1 MEQMK
6 KLERSLDEAVKKLF
20 DVDIQ
25 VDITTEK
32 EKFGDYS
39 TNAAM
44 VIAGRLKKERGKKQ
58 NPREIAEK
66 IIEEVTKTT
75 PGLKAE
81 IAGAGFI
88 NFTIQAEE
96 LFAEIMNE
104 WHEKYGEN
112 ESGRGK
118 KAIVEYPSQNMAKPY
133 SVGHLR
139 PGTQGHAVAQILRAN
154 GWEVITD
161 NHLGDYGTPF
171 GIWCVG
177 FLRLSSEEKLA
188 SGGVYELGRVYIEM
202 KKMLKEE
209 ESSGGKELAD
219 EVQSWLLKLEQGDTE
234 AVGYNERFKKISLGH
249 IHNIM
254 ERLGLKTDYELGEAF
269 FAPKSKELV
278 QKYLDLGVFEKSKD
292 GGVICK
298 LDDYGIDVPML
309 MQKSNGAA
317 LYATTDLATL
327 IYRMENWKPN
337 RIIHAVGAEQKF
349 YFEQLFAMGKKIG
362 VETNSF
368 HLWFGLIDQMT
379 EDGKREKMSSRK
391 GVVLMEEL
399 LDEAEAR
406 AKAIVGDKD
415 ISEEDIR
422 KIATGAIKFADFA
435 SDRKHGMLFDWKT
448 IFALTGFSAAYV
460 QYAGVRIGRILKDAI
475 EFELVDYNGYDFE
488 AEKGLL
494 KLLAE
499 YPKLVAS
506 LGENLEMHKMAHFAY
521 DLAVAINKYYEKTPI
536 LKAEDKEKSARLT
549 VLKQVAQ
556 VLEHSLGV
564 LGIEIPE
571 EM

>member
-1 MEQMK
+1 MR
-6 KLERSLDEAVKKLF
+6 KLEQKLNEIIERLF
-20 DVDIQ
+20 DVRSRVEI
-25 VDITTEK
+25 VAEK

-39 TNAAM
+39 TNTAM
-44 VIAGRLKKERGKKQ
+44 MLAGRLKQ
-58 NPREIAEK
+58 NPREIAAK
-66 IIEEVTKTT
+66 IIEEVTREI

-81 IAGAGFI
+81 AVGPGFI
-88 NFTIQAEE
+88 NFTVPARGVYD
-96 LFAEIMNE
+96 EISE
-104 WHEKYGEN
+104 AWHEKYGEN
-112 ESGRGK
+112 ESGKGK
-118 KAIVEYPSQNMAKPY
+118 KAVVEYPSQNMAKPY

-171 GIWCVG
+171 GIWVVG
-177 FLRLSSEEKLA
+177 FLKLSSEDKLA

-202 KKMLKEE
+202 KRLLKEE
-209 ESSGGKELAD
+209 EVNGTSKLAD
-219 EVQSWLLKLEQGDTE
+219 EVQKWLLKLEQGDET
-234 AVGYNERFKKISLGH
+234 AVMYNKKFSEISLGH
-249 IHNIM
+249 IHDVM
-254 ERLGLKTDYELGEAF
+254 GRLGLRTDFELGEAF
-269 FAPKSKELV
+269 FAPRSKELV
-278 QKYLDLGVFEKSKD
+278 EKYLADGKFEKNKD
-292 GGVICK
+292 GSVICK
-298 LDDYGIDVPML
+298 LDEFGIDVPML

-327 IYRMENWKPN
+327 VYRMENWKPDK
-337 RIIHAVGAEQKF
+337 IVHAVGAEQKF

-362 VETNSF
+362 IEVDSF

-406 AKAIVGDKD
+406 AKAIVESAGGEGKK
-415 ISEEDIR
+415 ISEDDIR

-435 SDRKHGMLFDWKT
+435 ADRKHGMLFDWKT

-460 QYAGVRIGRILKDAI
+460 QYAGVRIGRILAEARD
-475 EFELVDYNGYDFE
+475 FELVDFGGYDFE
-488 AEKGLL
+488 AEKSLL
-494 KLLAE
+494 KLIAE
-499 YPKLVAS
+499 YPKLVAA

-521 DLAVAINKYYEKTPI
+521 DLAVAINKYYEKTPV
-536 LKAEDKEKSARLT
+536 LKAEAKEKSARIT
-549 VLKQVAQ
+549 VLRQVAQ
-556 VLEHSLGV
+556 VLEHSLSI
-564 LGIEIPE
+564 LGIEIPG